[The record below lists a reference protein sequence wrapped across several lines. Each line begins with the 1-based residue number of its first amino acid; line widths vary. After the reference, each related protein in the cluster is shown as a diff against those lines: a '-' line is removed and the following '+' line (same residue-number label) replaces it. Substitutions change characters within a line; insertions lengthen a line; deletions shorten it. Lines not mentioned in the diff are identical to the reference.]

1 MECDVDFNLNP
12 IIRAEIIK
20 YSDLIKSILENYRIE
35 IYLFGSID
43 KGNYSKNSD
52 IDLLVILNSIE
63 LSARDKKVLRCKIRD
78 LAVDLEI
85 DDNLSKELDCKVYGE
100 IDFNRSSIHSN
111 LEKQI
116 ARDLVRATTW
126 R

>member
-35 IYLFGSID
+35 IYLFGSIA
-43 KGNYSKNSD
+43 KGNYSKNSY